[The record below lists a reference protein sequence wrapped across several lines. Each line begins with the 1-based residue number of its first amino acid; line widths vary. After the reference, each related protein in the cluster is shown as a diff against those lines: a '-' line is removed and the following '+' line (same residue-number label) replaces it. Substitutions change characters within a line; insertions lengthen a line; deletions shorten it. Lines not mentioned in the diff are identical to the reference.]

1 MLKLKAKMFDEAG
14 KSHASK
20 NLFTQI
26 VIFLLVFFIIYLL
39 ESIVPSLVTVP
50 KMMEELNSDS
60 EIMNGSKKLTW
71 SESMSMATRIAGKPE
86 VMIPT
91 LLSTI
96 FGTLGSIFYCRCI
109 EMRPVSSMGMRKRKM
124 GSHYLLGLGVG
135 LLMMTAITMLTVE
148 TGSNTIRLCSSINRK
163 IIALFFLGFF
173 VQGMSEEFIFR
184 GYLMTTIGGSN
195 NKWLAVIISSVAFG
209 MAHIANP
216 GISVLAM
223 INLIL
228 FGVFAALYM
237 IYFDDIWGGCAIHSI
252 WNFTQGNIYGISVS
266 GSADSESV
274 FRTSAKS
281 SHAFLTGGKF
291 GIEGSIFTTVVLAAG
306 TCIVIYLMMK
316 KEAQEVTEKTDEVLS
331 ETAEKK

>member
-14 KSHASK
+14 KSYASK

-60 EIMNGSKKLTW
+60 EIMEGSKKLTW
-71 SESMSMATRIAGKPE
+71 SESMALATRIAGKPE

-109 EMRPVSSMGMRKRKM
+109 EMRPLSSMGMRKRKM

-135 LLMMTAITMLTVE
+135 LAMMTAITMLTVV
-148 TGSNTIRLCSSINRK
+148 TGANSIKLCTGISWK
-163 IIALFFLGFF
+163 IIALFFMGFF
-173 VQGMSEEFIFR
+173 VQGMSEEFVFR
-184 GYLMTTIGGSN
+184 GYFMTTIGGSN
-195 NKWLAVIISSVAFG
+195 NKWLAVLISSAAFG
-209 MAHIANP
+209 MAHLANP
-216 GISVLAM
+216 GINVLAM

-237 IYFDDIWGGCAIHSI
+237 IYFDDIWGGCAIHSV

-266 GSADSESV
+266 GSGDSESV
-274 FRTSAKS
+274 FRTTAKS
-281 SHAFLTGGKF
+281 SHDFLTGGKF

-306 TCIVIYLMMK
+306 TGIVVYLMMK
-316 KEAQEVTEKTDEVLS
+316 REKQDTTAQDENT
-331 ETAEKK
+331 ETAA

>member
-20 NLFTQI
+20 NIFVQILLFL
-26 VIFLLVFFIIYLL
+26 VVFFLIYLIEGIISSFITL
-39 ESIVPSLVTVP
+39 P
-50 KMMEELNSDS
+50 KMFEELSSDS
-60 EIMNGSKKLTW
+60 EFMSGSKKLTW
-71 SESMSMATRIAGKPE
+71 GESMSMATRVAGKPE

-91 LLSTI
+91 LFSTVV
-96 FGTLGSIFYCRCI
+96 GTLISIFYCRCI
-109 EMRPVSSMGMRKRKM
+109 EMRHVSSMGMRKRKLV
-124 GSHYLLGLGVG
+124 SHYALGLGIG
-135 LLMMTAITMLTVE
+135 ILMMTSITMLTVV
-148 TGSNTIRLCSSINRK
+148 TGANSIKLCSDIK
-163 IIALFFLGFF
+163 WKLILLYLAGFF

-184 GYLMTTIGGSN
+184 GYLMTTVGSSN
-195 NKWLAVIISSVAFG
+195 NKWLAVMISSAAFG
-209 MAHIANP
+209 MAHIGNP

-252 WNFTQGNIYGISVS
+252 WNFTQGNLYGISVS

-274 FRTSAKS
+274 FRTTAKT

-291 GIEGSIFTTVVLAAG
+291 GIEGSIFTTLVLGIGTAAVAYFMMKREAAG
-306 TCIVIYLMMK
+306 DTAK
-316 KEAQEVTEKTDEVLS
+316 QNNTEK
-331 ETAEKK
+331 AEAA